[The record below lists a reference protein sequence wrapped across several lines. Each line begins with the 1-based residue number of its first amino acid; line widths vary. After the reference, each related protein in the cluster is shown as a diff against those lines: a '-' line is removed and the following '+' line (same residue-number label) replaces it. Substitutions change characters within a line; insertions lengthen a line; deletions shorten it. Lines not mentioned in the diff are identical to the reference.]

1 MGITAIFGGS
11 FNPVHNG
18 HVNLVREMSAA
29 LCPDRIL
36 IVPTGISPF
45 KQGVKPMFSGDDR
58 FNMCRLAFGD
68 IKNCS
73 VSRYELDSSG
83 VSYTVLTLRHFH
95 EMYPDDELYL
105 IVGSDMLLSLKRWKN
120 FEEIMQLASIAA
132 ASRENGDFGQ
142 LSECADELSR
152 YGKVRLINITPFP
165 LSSTEIREK
174 IENKLDISCYLPEK
188 VVQYIRE
195 MKITEGE

>member
-105 IVGSDMLLSLKRWKN
+105 IVGSDMLLS
-120 FEEIMQLASIAA
+120 
-132 ASRENGDFGQ
+132 
-142 LSECADELSR
+142 ECADELSR